1 VLRAPLL
8 QSEVEETV
16 KKLGAHPGFLGYL
29 IINADGIP
37 IRRCVHSRAR
47 MCLVSCVVTVRAA
60 CGMHTRHVYGVCVGL
75 GQPRESNLSRVRP
88 ARLCS
93 SLDHAEA
100 VQYAGLICTL
110 CSKARSAVRELD
122 PSNDITFLRLR
133 SHKHEILVAPGFRV
147 STNKSGTSCN
157 GNHDA
162 KSFVRTCVRRT

>member
-1 VLRAPLL
+1 MLMAFP
-8 QSEVEETV
+8 SEGVC
-16 KKLGAHPGFLGYL
+16 
-29 IINADGIP
+29 
-37 IRRCVHSRAR
+37 IR
-47 MCLVSCVVTVRAA
+47 VRACASSPASSPCVQLVA
-60 CGMHTRHVYGVCVGL
+60 CTRAMYMVCVWAL
-75 GQPRESNLSRVRP
+75 AKPRESNLSRVRP